1 MILNDIAWGN
11 PTIEQKILMEK
22 KTIVDDLF
30 PKLTKGVMPANDS
43 EATKAEL
50 NQIVVNL
57 KEIDSEKNQNA
68 FRRFLNY
75 DKGFAQY
82 LHTMLLAQGVD
93 DQELIYEIM
102 EDISPLIT
110 KIKFKYNRPRPSQ
123 LAHYVKLNLFP
134 LKSTSAMSPS
144 YPSGHTTQAYV
155 IMGII
160 GNRNPGIYAAC
171 KQITDDIAESRV
183 NIGVHYSS
191 DNDFAFEV
199 GEAILKHKKFAEKYG
214 I

>member
-1 MILNDIAWGN
+1 MLLNDIAWGN
-11 PTIEQKILMEK
+11 PAIEQKILMEK

-30 PKLTKGVMPANDS
+30 PKLTRAAMPANDS

-50 NQIVVNL
+50 NQIVITL
-57 KEIDSEKNQNA
+57 KEIDSDKNQNS
-68 FRRFLNY
+68 FRRFINY

-82 LHTMLLAQGVD
+82 LHTMLMAQGVD

-102 EDISPLIT
+102 EDIAPLIT

-144 YPSGHTTQAYV
+144 YPSGHTAQAYV
-155 IMGII
+155 IMSVM
-160 GNRNPGIYAAC
+160 GNRNPGIYAFC
-171 KQITDDIAESRV
+171 KEIIDDIAESRV
-183 NIGVHYSS
+183 TIGVHYSS

>member
-1 MILNDIAWGN
+1 MLFNDIAWGN
-11 PTIEQKILMEK
+11 PSIEQKILMEK

-30 PKLTKGVMPANDS
+30 PKLTKAAMPANDS
-43 EATKAEL
+43 EATKAEM
-50 NQIVVNL
+50 NQIVVGL
-57 KEIDSEKNQNA
+57 KEIDSDKNQNS
-68 FRRFLNY
+68 FRRYINY

-134 LKSTSAMSPS
+134 LKSTSALSPS

-155 IMGII
+155 IMSVI
-160 GNRNPGIYAAC
+160 GNRNPGIYAFC
-171 KQITDDIAESRV
+171 KQIIDDIAESRV
-183 NIGVHYSS
+183 AIGVHYSS

>member
-1 MILNDIAWGN
+1 MLLNDIAWGN
-11 PTIEQKILMEK
+11 PSIEQKILMEK

-30 PKLTKGVMPANDS
+30 PKLTKAPMPANDS

-57 KEIDSEKNQNA
+57 KEIDSDKNQNS
-68 FRRFLNY
+68 FRRFINY

-82 LHTMLLAQGVD
+82 LHTMLMAQGVD

-102 EDISPLIT
+102 EDIAPLIT
-110 KIKFKYNRPRPSQ
+110 KIKFKYNRPRPAQ

-144 YPSGHTTQAYV
+144 YPSGHTAQAYV
-155 IMGII
+155 IMSVM
-160 GNRNPGIYAAC
+160 GNRNPGIYAFC
-171 KQITDDIAESRV
+171 KQIIDDIAESRV
-183 NIGVHYSS
+183 TIGVHYSS

-199 GEAILKHKKFAEKYG
+199 GEAIIKHKKFAEKYG

>member
-1 MILNDIAWGN
+1 MLFNDIAWGN
-11 PTIEQKILMEK
+11 PSIEQKILMVK

-30 PKLTKGVMPANDS
+30 PKLTKAAMPANDS
-43 EATKAEL
+43 EATKAEM
-50 NQIVVNL
+50 NQIVVGL
-57 KEIDSEKNQNA
+57 KEIDSDKNQNS
-68 FRRFLNY
+68 FRRYINY

-134 LKSTSAMSPS
+134 LKSTSALSPS

-155 IMGII
+155 IMSVI
-160 GNRNPGIYAAC
+160 GNRNPGIYAFC
-171 KQITDDIAESRV
+171 KQIIDDIAESRV
-183 NIGVHYSS
+183 AIGVHYSS

>member
-1 MILNDIAWGN
+1 MLLNDIAWGN
-11 PTIEQKILMEK
+11 PAIEQKILMEK

-30 PKLTKGVMPANDS
+30 PKLTRAAMPANDS

-50 NQIVVNL
+50 NQIVINL
-57 KEIDSEKNQNA
+57 KEIDSDKNQNS
-68 FRRFLNY
+68 FRRFINY

-82 LHTMLLAQGVD
+82 LHTMLMAQGVD

-102 EDISPLIT
+102 EDIAPLIT

-144 YPSGHTTQAYV
+144 YPSGHTAQAYV
-155 IMGII
+155 IMSVM
-160 GNRNPGIYAAC
+160 GNRNPGIYAFC
-171 KQITDDIAESRV
+171 KEIIDDIAESRV
-183 NIGVHYSS
+183 TIGVHYSS

>member
-1 MILNDIAWGN
+1 M
-11 PTIEQKILMEK
+11 LM
-22 KTIVDDLF
+22 
-30 PKLTKGVMPANDS
+30 
-43 EATKAEL
+43 
-50 NQIVVNL
+50 
-57 KEIDSEKNQNA
+57 
-68 FRRFLNY
+68 
-75 DKGFAQY
+75 
-82 LHTMLLAQGVD
+82 AQGVD

-102 EDISPLIT
+102 EDIAPLIT

-144 YPSGHTTQAYV
+144 YPSGHTAQAYV
-155 IMGII
+155 IMSVM
-160 GNRNPGIYAAC
+160 GNRNPGIYAFC
-171 KQITDDIAESRV
+171 KEIIDDIAESRV
-183 NIGVHYSS
+183 TIGVHYSS